1 MTKRFFIARNSF
13 YNIVGWIIPAIV
25 QLLSVPY
32 IVRNLGYDAYG
43 VWSLV
48 MAVMGYFAFL
58 DMNMLRGGIRYLAEY
73 DGKKDRDSANQ
84 VVSFGLLAYLAI
96 GFAGMLIIA
105 ACVEPV
111 LLKMLKIPDGLNDM
125 ARYTLYLAALG
136 FLLLMTQT
144 YLLSIPRALHRF
156 DVSNTVEIFF
166 QVGGTGAV
174 VGLLLL
180 GYGLLEVV
188 IARIAANVICI
199 LVAYQSIRKIMP
211 YYKFTPRID
220 KKIAKDISS
229 YSLVSFAGRLGMS
242 TTSYASTFVAGS
254 MLGTS
259 AITLFTVPFLL
270 VERIMNVS
278 NRLSMII
285 FPIASEL
292 GAQSRHEELIV
303 IYMKMTKYVFI
314 INLFLTLM
322 FCLFSWEILALWIG
336 KEFANESAFILV
348 TVAVGYLFNT
358 TTALPS
364 LVNDGIGSP
373 RVTSIFA
380 FVHGFV
386 AVAFLAVLGK
396 VFGLNGIAIGYGASS
411 ILMAIMFNVYVHAK
425 VIGVSWSEIIRV
437 SYLRGGV
444 FSAVVAVMF
453 FTLKASGVLPGYSV
467 LGFMAEVIV
476 ITILYSVFVYSF
488 VLEENDKSRITV
500 YAGKVVS
507 RTIKG
512 QS

>member
-1 MTKRFFIARNSF
+1 MSSRFFIARNAY
-13 YNIVGWIIPAIV
+13 YNIVGWILPAVV
-25 QLLSVPY
+25 QLLSIPY

-73 DGKKDRDSANQ
+73 DGKKDKESANQ
-84 VVSFGLLAYLAI
+84 VVSFGMLAYLGI
-96 GFAGMLIIA
+96 GLVGMLTIA

-111 LLKMLKIPDGLNDM
+111 LLKMLKIPDSLNDM

-136 FLLLMTQT
+136 FFLLMTQT

-156 DVSNTVEIFF
+156 DVSNKVEIFF

-199 LVAYQSIRKIMP
+199 LVAYQSIHKIMP

-220 KKIAKDISS
+220 RKIAKAISS

-254 MLGTS
+254 LLGTS

-270 VERIMNVS
+270 VDRVMNIS
-278 NRLSMII
+278 SRLSMII

-322 FCLFSWEILALWIG
+322 FCLFSWEILALWMG
-336 KEFANESAFILV
+336 REFANESAFILV

-358 TTALPS
+358 TTTLPS

-373 RVTSIFA
+373 KVTSIFA

-386 AVAFLAVLGK
+386 AVVFLAVLGK
-396 VFGLNGIAIGYGASS
+396 MFGLNGIAIGYSASS
-411 ILMAIMFNVYVHAK
+411 ILMAMVFNVYVHNK
-425 VIGVSWSEIIRV
+425 VIGVSWSKIIRA
-437 SYLRGGV
+437 SYSQGGL
-444 FSAVVAVMF
+444 FSAVIVMAF
-453 FTLKASGVLPGYSV
+453 VVLKVSGVLPGYSIP
-467 LGFMAEVIV
+467 GFMVEVIV
-476 ITILYSVFVYSF
+476 ISLLYSVFVYSF
-488 VLEENDKSRITV
+488 VLEENDKSRITA
-500 YAGKVVS
+500 YAG
-507 RTIKG
+507 RAIGRAAKG
-512 QS
+512 RS

>member
-1 MTKRFFIARNSF
+1 MSSRFFIARNSY
-13 YNIVGWIIPAIV
+13 YNIVGWVLPAVV

-73 DGKKDRDSANQ
+73 DGKKDKESANQ
-84 VVSFGLLAYLAI
+84 VVSFGMLAYLGI
-96 GFAGMLIIA
+96 GLVGMLIIA
-105 ACVEPV
+105 ICVELV
-111 LLKMLKIPDGLNDM
+111 LLKMLKIPEGLNQL
-125 ARYTLYLAALG
+125 AQYTLYLAALG
-136 FLLLMTQT
+136 FLLLMMQT

-156 DVSNTVEIFF
+156 DISNKIEILF

-180 GYGLLEVV
+180 GYGLLEIVV
-188 IARIAANVICI
+188 ARIAANVICI
-199 LVAYQSIRKIMP
+199 LAAHRAIRKVMP
-211 YYKFTPRID
+211 YYEFTRKIN
-220 KKIAKDISS
+220 KKIVKDISS
-229 YSLVSFAGRLGMS
+229 YSLISFAGRLGMS
-242 TTSYASTFVAGS
+242 TTSYANTFIAGS
-254 MLGTS
+254 LLGTS
-259 AITLFTVPFLL
+259 AVTLFTVPFLL
-270 VERIMNVS
+270 VERIMNIS
-278 NRLSMII
+278 SRLSMVI

-292 GAQSRHEELIV
+292 GAQSRHGELIV

-322 FCLFSWEILALWIG
+322 FCLFSWDILALWMG

-358 TTALPS
+358 TTTLPS

-386 AVAFLAVLGK
+386 AVGLVTGLGMM
-396 VFGLNGIAIGYGASS
+396 FGLNGIAIGYSASS
-411 ILMAIMFNVYVHAK
+411 ILMAIVFNVYVHDK
-425 VIGVSWSEIIRV
+425 VIKVSWLKIIAA
-437 SYLRGGV
+437 SYFPGGL
-444 FSAVVAVMF
+444 FSAVIVIAFVA
-453 FTLKASGVLPGYSV
+453 LKVTDVLPGYSI
-467 LGFMAEVIV
+467 LSFMAEVIV
-476 ITILYSVFVYSF
+476 ISLLYSVFVYSF
-488 VLEENDKSRITV
+488 VLEENDKSRITA
-500 YAGKVVS
+500 YAGRVIGRAV
-507 RTIKG
+507 KG
-512 QS
+512 RS